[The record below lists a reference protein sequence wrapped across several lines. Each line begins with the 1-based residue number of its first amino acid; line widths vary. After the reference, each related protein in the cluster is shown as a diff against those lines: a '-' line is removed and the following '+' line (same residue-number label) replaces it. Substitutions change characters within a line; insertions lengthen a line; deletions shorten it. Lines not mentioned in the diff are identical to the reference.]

1 MANLWT
7 LKFGKDAKLPVLVRS
22 GTNVGSNMSFV
33 TNRVY
38 KDLQGPSDPIDV
50 NNDFPWTKSP
60 KSSRQD
66 VPTLRMVEKRITK
79 NSTVSNLAYSLLAS
93 ADLANTIGTSIVNA
107 VKPNDEKNVNDQ
119 LNILREG
126 SSTDETG
133 KEKGLIDTI
142 AQGAG
147 EMLTQNTFESN
158 VLKPYN
164 FLYSTEK
171 TGFEYIFPYLDN
183 AYRES
188 SINMGSDQGNLAS
201 DVLGAARDLQQQATG
216 LALVLRPGV
225 YIEEAKQFSMGDE
238 GRTLNIKIPLL
249 NTGSYDDIS
258 RNYQL
263 IYGLIY
269 QNRPG
274 RITKNLVDVPVIYET
289 YIEGVAYMPY
299 SYIKSMTVN
308 FLGNRRTM
316 DIDLP
321 VTKFT
326 SSGSDTGTQVR
337 TIKTAIPDAYE
348 LNFQI
353 TGLNDETRNFMYESI
368 DRGVVTA
375 KVNALNNP
383 DTDSSAPGTETTQG
397 GPTSNNREV
406 RNNNFSA
413 RSNPNRRRGN

>member
-22 GTNVGSNMSFV
+22 GTNVGANMSFV
-33 TNRVY
+33 KNRVY
-38 KDLQGPSDPIDV
+38 KGLSGPSDPIDV
-50 NNDFPWTKSP
+50 NNEFPWTKSP
-60 KSSRQD
+60 KSSRED
-66 VPTLRMVEKRITK
+66 VPKLRMIEKRITK

-93 ADLANTIGTSIVNA
+93 ADLANTVGSSVIDAI
-107 VKPNDEKNVNDQ
+107 KPGDEKN
-119 LNILREG
+119 IL
-126 SSTDETG
+126 
-133 KEKGLIDTI
+133 
-142 AQGAG
+142 
-147 EMLTQNTFESN
+147 LTQDTFQSN

-188 SINMGSDQGNLAS
+188 NIVMGSDQGNIAS
-201 DVLGAARDLQQQATG
+201 DVLGVVRDFQQQATG
-216 LALVLRPGV
+216 LALAIRPGV
-225 YIEEAKQFSMGDE
+225 YIEEAKQFTMGEE
-238 GRTLNIKIPLL
+238 GRTLTIKIPLL
-249 NTGSYDDIS
+249 NTGKYEDIS

-289 YIEGVAYMPY
+289 FIEGVAYMPY
-299 SYIKSMTVN
+299 SYIKSMSVN

-316 DIDLP
+316 DINLP

-326 SSGSDTGTQVR
+326 STGSEVGTQVR
-337 TIKTAIPDAYE
+337 TIRTAIPDAYE
-348 LNFQI
+348 LSFQI

-375 KVNALNNP
+375 GVKALNNP
-383 DTDSSAPGTETTQG
+383 DIDNTAPGTDETQG
-397 GPTSNNREV
+397 GPNIGSGG
-406 RNNNFSA
+406 A
-413 RSNPNRRRGN
+413 RSNPSASRRRRGD

>member
-22 GTNVGSNMSFV
+22 GTNVGTNMSFV
-33 TNRVY
+33 KNRVY
-38 KDLQGPSDPIDV
+38 KGLSGPSDPIDV

-60 KSSRQD
+60 KSSRED
-66 VPTLRMVEKRITK
+66 VPKLRMVETRITK

-93 ADLANTIGTSIVNA
+93 ADLANTVGSSVIDAI
-107 VKPNDEKNVNDQ
+107 KPGDEKNIEDQ
-119 LNILREG
+119 LNIIRQG
-126 SSTDETG
+126 SSDTSTDAAADEGILSTVA
-133 KEKGLIDTI
+133 K
-142 AQGAG
+142 AAG
-147 EMLTQNTFESN
+147 ELLSQDSFQSN

-164 FLYSTEK
+164 FLYATEK

-188 SINMGSDQGNLAS
+188 NISMGGDQGNIAS
-201 DVLGAARDLQQQATG
+201 DVLGVVRDFQQQATG
-216 LALVLRPGV
+216 LALAIRPGV
-225 YIEEAKQFSMGDE
+225 YIEEAKQFTMGEE
-238 GRTLNIKIPLL
+238 GRTLTIKIPLL
-249 NTGSYDDIS
+249 NTGKYEDIS

-289 YIEGVAYMPY
+289 FIEGVAYMPY
-299 SYIKSMTVN
+299 SYIKSMSVN

-316 DIDLP
+316 DINLP

-326 SSGSDTGTQVR
+326 TTGSDVGTQVR
-337 TIKTAIPDAYE
+337 TIRTAIPDAYE
-348 LNFQI
+348 LTFQI

-368 DRGVVTA
+368 DRGVVTTSV
-375 KVNALNNP
+375 KALNNP
-383 DTDSSAPGTETTQG
+383 DIDNTAPGTDTTQG
-397 GPTSNNREV
+397 GPNIGSGG
-406 RNNNFSA
+406 A
-413 RSNPNRRRGN
+413 RSNPSGNARRSGN